1 MGTADCSVYNTQ
13 GPRMNSRSAQSSFR
27 FFSRQKLPALPD
39 FSGTPLRR
47 AKSTQGF
54 FAGTFKVNPFFKR
67 ASVFPNQNDQNE
79 SDNNG
84 TGFAGSAS
92 NHERDVLSTFAP
104 IHPGGSLSV
113 PSSGSLGETNDSHQ
127 LSEETREAT
136 LEENKA
142 LLDPT
147 PGSSTRSVI
156 LVPRR
161 LKNYFRK
168 NRSLWSHEKPKPRPV
183 GRRTPAN
190 KPPTERDL
198 ARQRLFEE
206 SLLICPE
213 KFPIAAQKLMSG
225 GITANSSCVASLSAI
240 SRRGHGR
247 STISLSLTASSP
259 RLPTHLRYMV
269 EAIDRPS
276 AEQFIESTSDPP

>member
-1 MGTADCSVYNTQ
+1 
-13 GPRMNSRSAQSSFR
+13 MNSRSAQSSFR

-168 NRSLWSHEKPKPRPV
+168 NRSLWSHEV
-183 GRRTPAN
+183 
-190 KPPTERDL
+190 
-198 ARQRLFEE
+198 
-206 SLLICPE
+206 C
-213 KFPIAAQKLMSG
+213 
-225 GITANSSCVASLSAI
+225 
-240 SRRGHGR
+240 
-247 STISLSLTASSP
+247 
-259 RLPTHLRYMV
+259 
-269 EAIDRPS
+269 
-276 AEQFIESTSDPP
+276 